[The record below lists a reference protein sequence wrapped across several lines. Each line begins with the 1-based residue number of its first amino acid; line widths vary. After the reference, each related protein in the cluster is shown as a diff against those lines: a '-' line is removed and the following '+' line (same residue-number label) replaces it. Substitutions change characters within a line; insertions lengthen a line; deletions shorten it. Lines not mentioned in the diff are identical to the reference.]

1 VPIMGPAVY
10 CLLNNHVERNMSGL
24 AARLADHLVTCEAS
38 HRWLT
43 EVGLYETDI
52 QSALLTIT

>member
-1 VPIMGPAVY
+1 MGPAVY